1 MILDTLP
8 NAHRYANL
16 HPLFAK
22 VFDYIQNVSLHTL
35 APGKHAIAG
44 DDLFV
49 IIEHV
54 QGRSRESTQ
63 LECHRKYIDIQL
75 VLDGVD
81 EMGWKS
87 LADCQ
92 NPIDDYNA
100 TYDVQLFNS
109 MPTAWVTTPANSFCI
124 FFPEDAHTALVGTGS
139 IHKAVFKVAVAPSK
153 PA

>member
-1 MILDTLP
+1 MILDTIT
-8 NAHRYANL
+8 NAHRYVTL
-16 HPLFAK
+16 HPLFAT
-22 VFDYIQNVSLHTL
+22 VFDYIQSTNLHAL
-35 APGKHAIAG
+35 MHGKHPIAG

-49 IIEHV
+49 IIEQV

-87 LADCQ
+87 LPDCQ
-92 NPIDDYNA
+92 NPVSDYNPD
-100 TYDVQLFNS
+100 YDVQLFNA
-109 MPTAWVTTPANSFCI
+109 MPTAWVATPANSFCI

-139 IHKAVFKVAVAPSK
+139 IHKAVFKIAVNPESRI
-153 PA
+153 